1 MDGLVTAVAAIQS
14 YVPQAVVGVL
24 GTDPA
29 ATVHL
34 TDDAVLIGSCDTCL
48 ALRRERLQPA
58 PLRLAADAASW
69 TPGPWPHLTPAVLEL
84 IRHLHAVVAA
94 GTVFR
99 LAWETLDI
107 QRHELLPDPSCPACG
122 TPAPA
127 DPIRFVPRPKPSM
140 SASRLRDLDAVHLPE
155 RALVNPVCGALGP
168 AAVALTDAPI
178 VPVVVGGTLAG
189 SGSGANRVIP
199 VMWSGHARSY
209 GRSRTAALL
218 EGLERTAAAWH
229 TGTAP
234 VVVDTFERVAARA
247 VPGDWPSFDPRSP
260 IRWVPGH
267 SLRHDAPV
275 LVPERMAYF
284 LAGPRETSNGCAIGT
299 CLEEAALHGLLELI
313 ERDAFLIAW
322 YGRAHLPELAPGT
335 VTDPAVGALIDR
347 LAAGGHQVR
356 LFDTRIDLP
365 APVVT
370 AVAVATGGAAPAL
383 CFAAAAGLDPDSA
396 VAGAVGELAAL
407 VPAVRERA
415 LAQRGRIDAMRRDH
429 GLVESA
435 ADHAAL
441 FADPA
446 AMAYAGFLLGDRH
459 EVPGAPRPWPRPSDM
474 DLLED
479 LQACAGAVM
488 ETGSDVIVVDLTT
501 VEQRRLGLRS
511 ARVIAPGLVPLD
523 FGPRQRAPGLTRIST
538 ALRHAAAPPSEG
550 PHHVPHPLS

>member
-1 MDGLVTAVAAIQS
+1 MDGLATAVATIQS

-24 GTDPA
+24 GVNPA

-34 TDDAVLIGSCDTCL
+34 TDDAVLIGSCDSCL
-48 ALRRERLQPA
+48 TLRRGRLQPG
-58 PLRLAADAASW
+58 PLRLAADAGSW
-69 TPGPWPHLTPAVLEL
+69 TPGPWPHLSPAVLEL
-84 IRHLHAVVAA
+84 IRQLHATVAV

-107 QRHELLPDPSCPACG
+107 QRHELLPDPSCPTCG
-122 TPAPA
+122 TTPAEPV
-127 DPIRFVPRPKPSM
+127 RFVSRPKPST
-140 SASRLRDLDAVHLPE
+140 SASRLRDLDAIDLPE

-189 SGSGANRVIP
+189 SDSGLNR

-209 GRSRTAALL
+209 RRSRTAALL
-218 EGLERTAAAWH
+218 EGLERAAAAWH
-229 TGTAP
+229 AGTAP
-234 VVVDTFERVAARA
+234 VVVDTFERLAPRA
-247 VPGDWPSFDPRSP
+247 VPGDWPSFDPQSP

-267 SLRHDAPV
+267 SLRHDEPV

-284 LAGPRETSNGCAIGT
+284 LAGPGETSNGCAIGT

-322 YGRAHLPELAPGT
+322 YGRAHLPELAPGA

-347 LAAGGHQVR
+347 LAATGHQVR

-365 APVVT
+365 VPVVT

-415 LAQRGRIDAMRRDH
+415 LAQRGRIDAMLRDH

-435 ADHAAL
+435 ADHATL

-446 AMAYAGFLLGDRH
+446 AARYAGFLLGDRR
-459 EVPGAPRPWPRPSDM
+459 EAPGAPSPWPRSSNM
-474 DLLED
+474 DLLDD
-479 LQACAGAVM
+479 LHACVRAVM

-501 VEQRRLGLRS
+501 VEQRQLGLRS

-523 FGPRQRAPGLTRIST
+523 FGPRQRAPGRTRIGT